1 MNTNLKIILSV
12 SIILVAIVL
21 SFYLASLF
29 SKDDSKVVVSN
40 KGDLLVTSL
49 TNEISKLKAKE
60 ELYKDTI
67 FGLRVEKGHGEVELN
82 KSRSEVDRLIAQSK
96 KYRIIKDTALIVSNC
111 DSIINE
117 VLTSYIPASEF
128 VMEISNVIDSMQ
140 QVQIQAL
147 DSIDAVNIY
156 VRSVLK
162 NDLYNEKMDN
172 AMLRQDIKKKRKV
185 PVLAAIGGF
194 VAGILIVI
202 FIQ

>member
-140 QVQIQAL
+140 QAQIQAL